1 MQGVVFPGFL
11 MRNEQ
16 RHQRDVIAGRQPVL
30 EALRAGRPINRIV
43 LARDIGRHSVVAEI
57 LHLGRERRIPVEY
70 APKEMVAEV
79 AGGTAHQGVVA
90 YVAAKDYVSLDDLI
104 GISAA
109 RTTPALYVVLDGI
122 EDPQNLGAI
131 LRSADA
137 AGVHGVVIRARRAVG
152 LTAAVSRA
160 SAGAVEYVPVA
171 RVTNISNTLE
181 ALKENGL
188 WVVGID
194 AAGDVRYT
202 ETDLCVPTA
211 IVIGSEGKGM
221 SDLVRRRCDIVASIP
236 MSGHVSSLNA
246 SVACALVM
254 YEAFRQRDWQK

>member
-1 MQGVVFPGFL
+1 MRSAAEFVMQDE
-11 MRNEQ
+11 RQ
-16 RHQRDVIAGRQPVL
+16 QRDVVAGRQPLL

-43 LARDIGRHSVVAEI
+43 LARDIRRHSAVAEI
-57 LHLGRERRIPVEY
+57 LHLARERRIPLEY
-70 APKEMVAEV
+70 APREMMAAVT
-79 AGGTAHQGVVA
+79 GGTAHQGVVA
-90 YVAAKDYVSLDDLI
+90 YVAAKDYVSLDDLV
-104 GISAA
+104 GISST

-131 LRSADA
+131 LRSAGA
-137 AGVHGVVIRARRAVG
+137 AGVHGVIVRARRAAG

-160 SAGAVEYVPVA
+160 SAGALEYVPVA

-188 WVVGID
+188 WVLGID
-194 AAGDVRYT
+194 AVGEARYT
-202 ETDLCVPTA
+202 DVDLRVPTA

-221 SDLVRRRCDIVASIP
+221 SDLVRRKCDIVASIP

-246 SVACALVM
+246 AVASALVV
-254 YEAFRQRDWQK
+254 YEAFRQRGWHG